1 MKHRMFFA
9 INLSED
15 CRRRIFEIIEELK
28 NFSEPIKWEQ
38 FEKLHIT
45 TVFLGDVHESIIPK
59 ICETAQPNL
68 SQIERTEISFNQV
81 GVFPNLKSPRVI
93 WIGIKKNEIIEM
105 IGDALTS
112 IARGSGIDLEER
124 KFHPHVTLGRVKGQV
139 SNDFISKFNNIKFTS
154 FTDSIGSVEL
164 MKSELDRFGS
174 KYYIHTKF
182 NLREN

>member
-9 INLSED
+9 INLSHE
-15 CRRRIFEIIEELK
+15 CRTRIFDLIEELK

-45 TVFLGDVHESIIPK
+45 TVFLGDVHESDIIK
-59 ICETAQPNL
+59 LVKE
-68 SQIERTEISFNQV
+68 TEIKLSRIENTVVSFNGI
-81 GVFPNLKSPRVI
+81 GVFPNMMSPKVI
-93 WIGIKKNEIIEM
+93 WVGIKKNEIVESIAE
-105 IGDALTS
+105 AVTS
-112 IARGSGIDLEER
+112 IAREVGIDVDER
-124 KFHPHVTLGRVKGQV
+124 KFHPHVTLGRVKGKV
-139 SNDFISKFNNIKFTS
+139 SQNFIVELKTLTFEP
-154 FTDSIGSVEL
+154 FTDSIRSVEL

>member
-9 INLSED
+9 INLSQE
-15 CRRRIFEIIEELK
+15 CRERIFEIIEELK
-28 NFSEPIKWEQ
+28 NYSQPIKWEQ
-38 FEKLHIT
+38 LEKLHIT
-45 TVFLGDVHESIIPK
+45 TLFLGDVHESIISK

-81 GVFPNLKSPRVI
+81 GVFPNLKSPRVL
-93 WIGIKKNEIIEM
+93 WIGIKKNEIVESIAE
-105 IGDALTS
+105 AVTS
-112 IARGSGIDLEER
+112 IAREIGIDVDER

-139 SNDFISKFNNIKFTS
+139 SNDFISKLKIIKFTS
-154 FTDSIGSVEL
+154 FTDSIESVEL